1 MTTTEFDLAARL
13 ASTDGTVA
21 MTGVQAVIRVPLDQR
36 RADDARGLRTAG
48 LIAGYR
54 GSPLGGVDRAFA
66 ENRAVLEAAGIQ
78 FVNGLNEDLAA
89 TVVWGSQ
96 LASLEPGARYD
107 GVLGMWYGKGPG
119 VDRTG
124 DAFRHANFS
133 GVAHRGGVLAVAG
146 DDPACKSSTIPSASE
161 WAMADL
167 AMPLLYPGTVQ
178 EVLDLGR
185 FGYELSR
192 ACGAWV
198 GFKIH
203 TDVADAYTT
212 VDLDHGRLTV
222 APFVYE
228 VDGKRWQHTQDNR
241 LLAPNSVDLER
252 ETFGHRL
259 DAARAFVAAQRLD
272 VHIGAGDGAWLT
284 IVAAGKC
291 YRDVRE
297 ALTRLGIA
305 TEDDLRAIGV
315 RIYKP
320 AMVWPLEPEALR
332 DAARGVEE
340 IVVVEEKRAFIETG
354 VRDLLYGLVGQP
366 RVLGKSDDEGRAL
379 VPRYGALTAEQLVE
393 PLRARLARRL
403 PAERLAAPP
412 RPRIS
417 IAVAADTAGS
427 GIAHDAAD
435 VDEQLPGRTPYF
447 CSGCPHNRSTVVP
460 DGSVAAGGIGCH
472 GMALYMERRNVGICQ
487 MGGEGAQ
494 WVGTQP
500 FVTDAHRFQ
509 NLGDGT
515 FFHSGSL
522 AVRQAVSA
530 GTDITYKILYN
541 GVVAMTGGQD
551 AAGEVPVPDLTRLL
565 EAEGVVRTVVLTDD
579 PGKYAKSDRWA
590 NNSRVEHRD
599 KLDDIQRELR
609 DVRGVTAL
617 IYDQGCAA
625 DLRRSRK
632 RGTVAIP
639 TTRVM
644 INEDICDGCGDCGR
658 VSNCMSVHPV
668 DTPFGRKTRIHQE
681 SCNVDLSCLSGN
693 CPAFVTVE
701 IDPTYKPRKV
711 LADVPEGDLPAA
723 PTLPMSANIVLV
735 GIGGTG
741 VVTVNQIIATA
752 ALLDGKYS
760 TGLDQTGLSQK
771 GGPVV
776 SNLRVS
782 DSEVAGSNRVG
793 HGEADALLVFDV
805 VAGTSADVLARAA
818 ADRTTAV
825 VASALLPT
833 GAMVSGRS
841 SERFPGLDR
850 FRRKLDRVT
859 VADRSVWLDAE
870 GIARRVFGSQ
880 PAANV
885 LVLGIAW
892 QLGLLPVS
900 ADSIER
906 AIALNGVAVE
916 MNVNAFRLGRRLA
929 ADPSLAAELDGAPDV
944 ATPTSPPALSKAAQ
958 RLVDTVPGDAALT
971 EVLAWRVPELIAWK
985 DESYARDYVAFV
997 ERVRHAE
1004 GAVHNG
1010 RNDLSLNVA
1019 RQLFKLM
1026 AYKDE
1031 YEVARLALRG
1041 DVVGQARQRFG
1052 PSAKVSFQLKPPSLK
1067 KVGIDRK
1074 IAINERAAKAMFN
1087 GLLRTKRL
1095 RGTAL
1100 DPFGRT
1106 EERKIERALIGEYRA
1121 TIERLLGALTADGYG
1136 DAASIANLADQI
1148 RGFDTVKLAN
1158 VARYREQVTVAVEG
1172 YVASGR
1178 SAGDRSGNNGS

>member
-13 ASTDGTVA
+13 AATDGTVA

-36 RADDARGLRTAG
+36 RADDAAGLRTAG

-66 ENRAVLEAAGIQ
+66 ENRAVLEGAAIK
-78 FVNGLNEDLAA
+78 FINGLNEDLAA

-161 WAMADL
+161 WALADL
-167 AMPLLYPGTVQ
+167 AMPILFPGTVQ

-185 FGYELSR
+185 FGFELSR

-212 VDLDHGRLTV
+212 VDLDHDRLTV

-228 VDGKRWQHTQDNR
+228 IDGKPWRHTQDNR
-241 LLAPNSVDLER
+241 LLAPNSIELER
-252 ETFGHRL
+252 EAFGHRL

-272 VHIGAGDGAWLT
+272 VQIGAGDGAWLT

-305 TEDDLRAIGV
+305 NEDDLRALGV

-320 AMVWPLEPEALR
+320 ALVWPLEPEALR

-340 IVVVEEKRAFIETG
+340 IIVVEEKRAFIETS
-354 VRDLLYGLVGQP
+354 VRDLLYGRVDHP
-366 RVLGKSDDEGRAL
+366 RVIGKSDDEGRAL
-379 VPRYGALTAEQLVE
+379 VPGYGALSAEQLVE

-403 PAERLAAPP
+403 PAERLAPPP
-412 RPRIS
+412 RPRIA
-417 IAVAADTAGS
+417 IAVTADAV
-427 GIAHDAAD
+427 ANDAAA

-472 GMALYMERRNVGICQ
+472 GMALYMDRGHVGICQ
-487 MGGEGAQ
+487 MGGEGTQ

-500 FVTDAHRFQ
+500 FVTDVHRFQ

-541 GVVAMTGGQD
+541 GVVAMTGGQH

-565 EAEGVVRTVVLTDD
+565 EAEGVVRTVVVTDD
-579 PGKYAKSDRWA
+579 PGKYAKNERWA
-590 NNSRVEHRD
+590 ANSRIEHRD

-617 IYDQGCAA
+617 VYDQGCAA
-625 DLRRSRK
+625 ELRRGRK
-632 RGTVAIP
+632 RGTVAVP

-668 DTPFGRKTRIHQE
+668 ETPFGRKTRIHQE

-693 CPAFVTVE
+693 CPAFATVE

-711 LADVPEGDLPAA
+711 LAEVRDGDLPAP
-723 PTLPMSANIVLV
+723 PTLPTSANIVLV

-741 VVTVNQIIATA
+741 VVTVNQVIATA

-782 DSEVAGSNRVG
+782 DVQGEGSNRVG
-793 HGEADALLVFDV
+793 HGQADALLVFDV

-833 GAMVSGRS
+833 GSMVSGRS

-850 FRRKLDRVT
+850 FRRRLDRVT

-870 GIARRVFGSQ
+870 GIARSVFGSQ

-929 ADPSLAAELDGAPDV
+929 ADPSLAAELDSTTDGA
-944 ATPTSPPALSKAAQ
+944 APTSPPPLSKRAQ
-958 RLVDTVPGDAALT
+958 RLVDMVPGDAALT
-971 EVLAWRVPELIAWK
+971 DVLAWRVPELIAWK

-997 ERVRHAE
+997 ERVRRDEVAL
-1004 GAVHNG
+1004 GNG
-1010 RNDLSLNVA
+1010 RNDLSTNVA

-1041 DVVGQARQRFG
+1041 DIAGQARQRFG

-1074 IAINERAAKAMFN
+1074 VAINERAAKAMFN

-1121 TIERLLGALTADGYG
+1121 TVERLLGALSADGYD

-1158 VARYREQVTVAVEG
+1158 VARYRDQVADATDR
-1172 YVASGR
+1172 YIASGR
-1178 SAGDRSGNNGS
+1178 SAGDRSGNHGN